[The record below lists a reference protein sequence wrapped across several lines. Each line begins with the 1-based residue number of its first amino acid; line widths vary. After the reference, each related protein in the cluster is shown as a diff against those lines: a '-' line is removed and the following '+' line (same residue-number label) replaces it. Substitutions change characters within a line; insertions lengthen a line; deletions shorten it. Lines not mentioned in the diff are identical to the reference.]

1 MGVIPGMAFWL
12 SSAKGRCGYLSI
24 AILRKCSFHPYRSLN
39 PSLGFLM
46 SKPKGNFWKVCQ
58 KSKVLTNLCGKILQ
72 IKQKRQITHI
82 SNCLT
87 SDIPS
92 SVDNQLFQL
101 QKQKYDNCKATYFF
115 KFVALFFYSLIL
127 NLF

>member
-1 MGVIPGMAFWL
+1 MGAIPGMAFWL
-12 SSAKGRCGYLSI
+12 SFPKRVIFQII
-24 AILRKCSFHPYRSLN
+24 AILRRCSFHPYRSLK

-46 SKPKGNFWKVCQ
+46 LKPKGNFWKVCR
-58 KSKVLTNLCGKILQ
+58 KSKVMTNLCGKIL
-72 IKQKRQITHI
+72 KKRQISKMRYI

-101 QKQKYDNCKATYFF
+101 QKQKYDNCKVTYFF
-115 KFVALFFYSLIL
+115 KFVALFFYSLTL